1 MRVEARGFAF
11 IEGVTIKSTANC
23 DKLLR
28 VLLGFLDRLSESKGV
43 TGNFT
48 PWNTENFLFNYFSA
62 VRMGRYIRGLP
73 NSKFSALAEIICK
86 NGEKNFRSGSVYRS
100 NDIHAPDGMICRA
113 SCLTLTTSF
122 NETLRKK
129 LQESAGFCRALLKE
143 AVAFMISG
151 DVETGKSLLRKYING
166 TVGFVK
172 LGEALDRSP
181 KVLMRMFSA
190 KGNPQ
195 AKNLFEIVAYL
206 QKAEGTVLEVVE
218 RAA

>member
-1 MRVEARGFAF
+1 M
-11 IEGVTIKSTANC
+11 
-23 DKLLR
+23 
-28 VLLGFLDRLSESKGV
+28 
-43 TGNFT
+43 
-48 PWNTENFLFNYFSA
+48 P
-62 VRMGRYIRGLP
+62 
-73 NSKFSALAEIICK
+73 
-86 NGEKNFRSGSVYRS
+86 
-100 NDIHAPDGMICRA
+100 
-113 SCLTLTTSF
+113 LTKDF
-122 NETLRKK
+122 NETVREH
-129 LQESAGFCRALLKE
+129 LQKDACFRRAFLKE
-143 AVAFMISG
+143 AVGCMIAG

-172 LGEALDRSP
+172 LGAALDRSP